1 MSIQR
6 ILQVWDLFKSDPPHP
21 IKSDVAASIPNSP
34 RPSTAQ
40 RTYIAK
46 DGSTQIERRASTD
59 RRQHERRKVVSHPY
73 LDTRKNNGRRRSFGR
88 RLRDQD
94 METPF

>member
-21 IKSDVAASIPNSP
+21 TEISVAASIPNSP
-34 RPSTAQ
+34 RPPAAQ

-46 DGSTQIERRASTD
+46 DGSTQIDRRASTD
-59 RRQHERRKVVSHPY
+59 RRSQERRKVMSHPY

>member
-21 IKSDVAASIPNSP
+21 TKSSVAASFPNNP
-34 RPSTAQ
+34 RPSTTQ
-40 RTYIAK
+40 GTYLAK

-59 RRQHERRKVVSHPY
+59 RRHQERRKVVSHPY

-94 METPF
+94 IKTPF

>member
-1 MSIQR
+1 MSMQR

-21 IKSDVAASIPNSP
+21 TKNSVVASIPNSP
-34 RPSTAQ
+34 QPSTAQ

-46 DGSTQIERRASTD
+46 DGATQIERRASAD
-59 RRQHERRKVVSHPY
+59 RRSQERRKVTSHPY